1 MSVPRPSL
9 HAGHATTAVIQR
21 PWLKPIIATVGVL
34 WLGFYGVN
42 IIGTEAIIRAGW
54 HVQYDALWI
63 ISLLLLRCLIYSVL
77 IQTVR
82 KRLTDHQFN
91 SDEINKATWMLVRV
105 LCVYECLFGLNLF
118 GYLND
123 WVST

>member
-1 MSVPRPSL
+1 MSVPRRSL
-9 HAGHATTAVIQR
+9 HSGHTTTANIKR
-21 PWLKPIIATVGVL
+21 PWLKPLFATLGVL
-34 WLGFYGVN
+34 WLVFYLVKISGM
-42 IIGTEAIIRAGW
+42 EAVIRAGW

-82 KRLTDHQFN
+82 KRLAEHHFN
-91 SDEINKATWMLVRV
+91 FDEIKQATWMLVRV
-105 LCVYECLFGLNLF
+105 LCVYECLFGLNLV

-123 WVST
+123 WVSV